1 MKFGI
6 GQSTARVED
15 RRLLIGAG
23 RYSDDIAPGQ
33 GLHVA
38 FLRAPYAHAH
48 LLKID
53 LEAARQVEGVHLV
66 ATQADLDAD
75 HIGDVLCQYRPP
87 LIGGGKMQLVSKP
100 AMVRD
105 INRHAGDILAMVV
118 ADRQETADSAIE
130 FITAEFKPMPAVTD
144 IYEAMKDGAPQL
156 YDCYPNNI
164 AFEWGAGKLDE
175 TERAMDAA
183 IADGHQIIEID
194 VVNSR
199 VVINSME
206 TRPMVAAPGAKDG
219 TLDIWCG
226 TQGVVGIAE
235 QIAKAL
241 SMERGDV
248 RVQTGDV
255 GGSFGFKI
263 FLHPEQICIA
273 WAARRLGQMVRWQQG
288 RSDGFLSDLHGRD
301 NRSRARAAIDK
312 TGRILALQVT
322 AHANMGAWLSNFST
336 YIPTLSGSRTLTT
349 NYDIQAASL
358 RVIGVMTNT
367 PAVDAY
373 RGAGRPEANYL
384 MERLMDHIAAETGH
398 SRIDVRRVNMIK
410 PSQIPYA
417 MVCGGT
423 IDSGEMTE
431 LFDMALA
438 TADVAGFAKR
448 KAESA
453 ENGKLRGIGFGMYLE
468 QCGNG
473 ADDGVDIEF
482 QDDGRVILHG
492 SQQCNGQGHQT
503 TVTQIL
509 SDRLGYDADLI
520 TVKQGDSNRSP
531 RGTTGGA
538 RMTAVLGSATA
549 VAAAKIIDLAKPFA
563 AEALECGED
572 DLNFTDGLFLRQDTN
587 RSIAIEDLV
596 RQLAIS
602 GEKHRLNWVQSY
614 ETDGA
619 TYPYGCHIIELE
631 IDRQTCA
638 VEIASYHVVDDFGLV
653 INPLTLEGQIHGGI
667 AQGVGQAL
675 LEHVVYD
682 DSGQLLAG
690 SLMDYALPRA
700 DHFPEFQISTR
711 NTACANNALGIK
723 GSGEAGAIGA
733 PQAVI
738 SAVCDALDITHIDM
752 PATPLAI
759 FNAMKAKA
767 ANSPRHK
774 GD

>member
-6 GQSTARVED
+6 GQSTVRVED

-33 GLHVA
+33 GLRVA

-48 LLKID
+48 LLNID
-53 LEAARQVEGVHLV
+53 LEAARQMDGVHLV

-105 INRHAGDILAMVV
+105 INRHAGDIVAMVV
-118 ADRQETADSAIE
+118 ADQQEIADSAIE
-130 FITAEFKPMPAVTD
+130 LITAEFEPMPAVTD

-175 TERAMDAA
+175 AEVAMNAA
-183 IADGHQIIEID
+183 IADGHQIVEID

-241 SMERGDV
+241 SMERSDV

-273 WAARRLGQMVRWQQG
+273 WAARRLGQMVRWQQE

-312 TGRILALQVT
+312 TGRIKALQVT

-473 ADDGVDIEF
+473 ADEGVDIEF

-563 AEALECGED
+563 AKVLECGED
-572 DLNFTDGLFLRQDTN
+572 DLNFTDGLFLRQGTN

-602 GEKHRLNWVQSY
+602 GEKHRLNWAQPY

-700 DHFPEFQISTR
+700 DHFPGFQISTR

-738 SAVCDALDITHIDM
+738 SAICDALDITHIDM

-759 FNAMKAKA
+759 FNAIKVKA

-774 GD
+774 GE

>member
-1 MKFGI
+1 
-6 GQSTARVED
+6 
-15 RRLLIGAG
+15 
-23 RYSDDIAPGQ
+23 
-33 GLHVA
+33 
-38 FLRAPYAHAH
+38 
-48 LLKID
+48 
-53 LEAARQVEGVHLV
+53 
-66 ATQADLDAD
+66 
-75 HIGDVLCQYRPP
+75 
-87 LIGGGKMQLVSKP
+87 
-100 AMVRD
+100 
-105 INRHAGDILAMVV
+105 
-118 ADRQETADSAIE
+118 
-130 FITAEFKPMPAVTD
+130 
-144 IYEAMKDGAPQL
+144 
-156 YDCYPNNI
+156 
-164 AFEWGAGKLDE
+164 
-175 TERAMDAA
+175 
-183 IADGHQIIEID
+183 
-194 VVNSR
+194 
-199 VVINSME
+199 
-206 TRPMVAAPGAKDG
+206 
-219 TLDIWCG
+219 
-226 TQGVVGIAE
+226 
-235 QIAKAL
+235 
-241 SMERGDV
+241 
-248 RVQTGDV
+248 
-255 GGSFGFKI
+255 
-263 FLHPEQICIA
+263 
-273 WAARRLGQMVRWQQG
+273 
-288 RSDGFLSDLHGRD
+288 
-301 NRSRARAAIDK
+301 
-312 TGRILALQVT
+312 
-322 AHANMGAWLSNFST
+322 MGAWLSNFST

-473 ADDGVDIEF
+473 ADEGVDIEF

-602 GEKHRLNWVQSY
+602 GEKHRLNWAQPY

-700 DHFPEFQISTR
+700 DHFPGFQISTR

-738 SAVCDALDITHIDM
+738 SAICDALDITHIDM

-774 GD
+774 GE

>member
-1 MKFGI
+1 
-6 GQSTARVED
+6 
-15 RRLLIGAG
+15 
-23 RYSDDIAPGQ
+23 
-33 GLHVA
+33 
-38 FLRAPYAHAH
+38 
-48 LLKID
+48 
-53 LEAARQVEGVHLV
+53 
-66 ATQADLDAD
+66 
-75 HIGDVLCQYRPP
+75 
-87 LIGGGKMQLVSKP
+87 
-100 AMVRD
+100 
-105 INRHAGDILAMVV
+105 
-118 ADRQETADSAIE
+118 
-130 FITAEFKPMPAVTD
+130 
-144 IYEAMKDGAPQL
+144 
-156 YDCYPNNI
+156 
-164 AFEWGAGKLDE
+164 
-175 TERAMDAA
+175 
-183 IADGHQIIEID
+183 
-194 VVNSR
+194 
-199 VVINSME
+199 
-206 TRPMVAAPGAKDG
+206 
-219 TLDIWCG
+219 
-226 TQGVVGIAE
+226 
-235 QIAKAL
+235 
-241 SMERGDV
+241 MERSDV

-273 WAARRLGQMVRWQQG
+273 WAARRLGQMVRWQQE

-312 TGRILALQVT
+312 TGRIKALQVT

-473 ADDGVDIEF
+473 ADEGVDIEF

-602 GEKHRLNWVQSY
+602 GEKHRLNWAQPY

-638 VEIASYHVVDDFGLV
+638 VEIASYHVVDDFGFV

-700 DHFPEFQISTR
+700 DHFPGFQISTR

-738 SAVCDALDITHIDM
+738 SAICDALDITHIDM

-774 GD
+774 GE

>member
-1 MKFGI
+1 
-6 GQSTARVED
+6 
-15 RRLLIGAG
+15 
-23 RYSDDIAPGQ
+23 
-33 GLHVA
+33 
-38 FLRAPYAHAH
+38 
-48 LLKID
+48 
-53 LEAARQVEGVHLV
+53 
-66 ATQADLDAD
+66 
-75 HIGDVLCQYRPP
+75 
-87 LIGGGKMQLVSKP
+87 
-100 AMVRD
+100 
-105 INRHAGDILAMVV
+105 
-118 ADRQETADSAIE
+118 
-130 FITAEFKPMPAVTD
+130 
-144 IYEAMKDGAPQL
+144 
-156 YDCYPNNI
+156 
-164 AFEWGAGKLDE
+164 
-175 TERAMDAA
+175 
-183 IADGHQIIEID
+183 
-194 VVNSR
+194 
-199 VVINSME
+199 ME

-241 SMERGDV
+241 SMERIDV

-398 SRIDVRRVNMIK
+398 SRIEVRRVNMIK
-410 PSQIPYA
+410 SIQIPYA

-473 ADDGVDIEF
+473 ADEGVDIEF

-520 TVKQGDSNRSP
+520 TVKQGDSNLSP

-563 AEALECGED
+563 AEALGCGED

-596 RQLAIS
+596 RQVAIS
-602 GEKHRLNWVQSY
+602 GEKHRLNWAQPY

-619 TYPYGCHIIELE
+619 TYPYGCHITELE

-682 DSGQLLAG
+682 GSGQLLAG

-700 DHFPEFQISTR
+700 DHFPGFQISTR

-738 SAVCDALDITHIDM
+738 SAICDALDITHIDM

-759 FNAMKAKA
+759 FHAMKAKA
-767 ANSPRHK
+767 ANLPVHK
-774 GD
+774 GE

>member
-23 RYSDDIAPGQ
+23 RYSDDVAPGQ

-48 LLKID
+48 LLNID
-53 LEAARQVEGVHLV
+53 LEEARQMDGVHLV

-87 LIGGGKMQLVSKP
+87 LIGGGEMQLVSKP

-105 INRHAGDILAMVV
+105 INRHAGDIVAMVV

-130 FITAEFKPMPAVTD
+130 LIAAEFEPMPAVTD

-175 TERAMDAA
+175 TEFAMNAA

-206 TRPMVAAPGAKDG
+206 TRPMVATPGAEDG
-219 TLDIWCG
+219 TLDVWCG

-312 TGRILALQVT
+312 TGRVLALQVT

-473 ADDGVDIEF
+473 ADEGVDIEF
-482 QDDGRVILHG
+482 QEDGQVILHG

-549 VAAAKIIDLAKPFA
+549 VAAAKIINLAKPFA
-563 AEALECGED
+563 AEVLECNED

-602 GEKHRLNWVQSY
+602 GEKHRLNWAQPY

-700 DHFPEFQISTR
+700 DHFPGFQISTR

-738 SAVCDALDITHIDM
+738 SAICDALDITHIDM

-774 GD
+774 GE

>member
-33 GLHVA
+33 GLRVA

-48 LLKID
+48 LLNID
-53 LEAARQVEGVHLV
+53 LEAARQMDGVHLV

-105 INRHAGDILAMVV
+105 INRHAGDIVAMVV

-130 FITAEFKPMPAVTD
+130 LIAAEFEPMPAVTD

-175 TERAMDAA
+175 TEVAMNAA
-183 IADGHQIIEID
+183 IADGHQIVEID

-273 WAARRLGQMVRWQQG
+273 WAARRLGQMVRWQQE

-482 QDDGRVILHG
+482 RDDGRVILYG

-563 AEALECGED
+563 AKALECDED
-572 DLNFTDGLFLRQDTN
+572 HLNFTDGLFLRQDTN

-602 GEKHRLNWVQSY
+602 GEKHRLNWAQPY

-700 DHFPEFQISTR
+700 DHFPGFQISTR

-738 SAVCDALDITHIDM
+738 SAICDALDITHIDM

-774 GD
+774 GE

>member
-1 MKFGI
+1 MPIILVMFF
-6 GQSTARVED
+6 AN
-15 RRLLIGAG
+15 
-23 RYSDDIAPGQ
+23 IA
-33 GLHVA
+33 
-38 FLRAPYAHAH
+38 
-48 LLKID
+48 
-53 LEAARQVEGVHLV
+53 
-66 ATQADLDAD
+66 
-75 HIGDVLCQYRPP
+75 PP

-105 INRHAGDILAMVV
+105 INRYAGDIVAMVV
-118 ADRQETADSAIE
+118 ADLQETADSAIE
-130 FITAEFKPMPAVTD
+130 LIAADFEPMPAVTD

-156 YDCYPNNI
+156 YDCYPKNI
-164 AFEWGAGKLDE
+164 AFEWGAGKPDE
-175 TERAMDAA
+175 TEFAMNAA

-206 TRPMVAAPGAKDG
+206 TRPMVAAPGTKDG

-241 SMERGDV
+241 SMERVDI

-301 NRSRARAAIDK
+301 NRSRARAAINK

-549 VAAAKIIDLAKPFA
+549 VAAAKVINLAKPFA
-563 AEALECGED
+563 AEVLESNED

-602 GEKHRLNWVQSY
+602 GEKHRLNCAQPY

-700 DHFPEFQISTR
+700 DHFPGFQISTR

-738 SAVCDALDITHIDM
+738 SAICDALDITHIDM

-767 ANSPRHK
+767 ANSPMHK
-774 GD
+774 GE

>member
-1 MKFGI
+1 
-6 GQSTARVED
+6 
-15 RRLLIGAG
+15 
-23 RYSDDIAPGQ
+23 
-33 GLHVA
+33 
-38 FLRAPYAHAH
+38 
-48 LLKID
+48 
-53 LEAARQVEGVHLV
+53 
-66 ATQADLDAD
+66 
-75 HIGDVLCQYRPP
+75 
-87 LIGGGKMQLVSKP
+87 
-100 AMVRD
+100 
-105 INRHAGDILAMVV
+105 
-118 ADRQETADSAIE
+118 
-130 FITAEFKPMPAVTD
+130 MPAVTD

-175 TERAMDAA
+175 TERAMNAA

-273 WAARRLGQMVRWQQG
+273 WAARRLGHTVRWQQE

-367 PAVDAY
+367 PAIDAY

-384 MERLMDHIAAETGH
+384 MERLMDHIAAEIGH

-410 PSQIPYA
+410 RSQIPYE

-423 IDSGEMTE
+423 IDSGQMTE

-453 ENGKLRGIGFGMYLE
+453 
-468 QCGNG
+468 
-473 ADDGVDIEF
+473 
-482 QDDGRVILHG
+482 
-492 SQQCNGQGHQT
+492 
-503 TVTQIL
+503 L
-509 SDRLGYDADLI
+509 SLI
-520 TVKQGDSNRSP
+520 
-531 RGTTGGA
+531 
-538 RMTAVLGSATA
+538 
-549 VAAAKIIDLAKPFA
+549 
-563 AEALECGED
+563 
-572 DLNFTDGLFLRQDTN
+572 
-587 RSIAIEDLV
+587 
-596 RQLAIS
+596 
-602 GEKHRLNWVQSY
+602 
-614 ETDGA
+614 
-619 TYPYGCHIIELE
+619 HI
-631 IDRQTCA
+631 
-638 VEIASYHVVDDFGLV
+638 
-653 INPLTLEGQIHGGI
+653 
-667 AQGVGQAL
+667 
-675 LEHVVYD
+675 
-682 DSGQLLAG
+682 
-690 SLMDYALPRA
+690 
-700 DHFPEFQISTR
+700 
-711 NTACANNALGIK
+711 
-723 GSGEAGAIGA
+723 
-733 PQAVI
+733 
-738 SAVCDALDITHIDM
+738 
-752 PATPLAI
+752 
-759 FNAMKAKA
+759 
-767 ANSPRHK
+767 
-774 GD
+774 

>member
-1 MKFGI
+1 
-6 GQSTARVED
+6 
-15 RRLLIGAG
+15 
-23 RYSDDIAPGQ
+23 
-33 GLHVA
+33 
-38 FLRAPYAHAH
+38 
-48 LLKID
+48 
-53 LEAARQVEGVHLV
+53 
-66 ATQADLDAD
+66 
-75 HIGDVLCQYRPP
+75 
-87 LIGGGKMQLVSKP
+87 
-100 AMVRD
+100 
-105 INRHAGDILAMVV
+105 
-118 ADRQETADSAIE
+118 
-130 FITAEFKPMPAVTD
+130 
-144 IYEAMKDGAPQL
+144 
-156 YDCYPNNI
+156 
-164 AFEWGAGKLDE
+164 
-175 TERAMDAA
+175 
-183 IADGHQIIEID
+183 
-194 VVNSR
+194 
-199 VVINSME
+199 
-206 TRPMVAAPGAKDG
+206 MVAAPGAKDG

-273 WAARRLGQMVRWQQG
+273 WAARRLGQMVRWQQR

-410 PSQIPYA
+410 TSQIPYA

-473 ADDGVDIEF
+473 ADEGVDIEF
-482 QDDGRVILHG
+482 QDDGRVILYG

-509 SDRLGYDADLI
+509 SDRLGCDADLI

-563 AEALECGED
+563 AEVLECNED

-602 GEKHRLNWVQSY
+602 GEKHRLNWAQPY

-700 DHFPEFQISTR
+700 DHFPGLQISTR

-738 SAVCDALDITHIDM
+738 SAICDALDITHIDM

-767 ANSPRHK
+767 ANPLRHK
-774 GD
+774 GE